1 MRKVSNMEGREF
13 SEKMKK
19 FLKEKKLSSR
29 KFALM
34 AGISTS
40 TFSEYLS
47 GKYFPSKK
55 RLKKFAELMEVEE
68 AWLAGYSENDKYKE
82 TENEFLKKIFDK
94 IKDLDDMQLKKL
106 FKIIDVVIET
116 FQEDKKWEKQ

>member
-1 MRKVSNMEGREF
+1 MENGKF
-13 SEKMKK
+13 SKKMKK

-55 RLKKFAELMEVEE
+55 RLKKFAELMEVDE
-68 AWLAGYSENDKYKE
+68 AWLAGYG
-82 TENEFLKKIFDK
+82 TEHKKKGNEFLEKFSDK

-116 FQEDKKWEKQ
+116 LQEDKKWEKQ

>member
-1 MRKVSNMEGREF
+1 MENGKF
-13 SEKMKK
+13 SKKMKK

-47 GKYFPSKK
+47 GKYFPRKK
-55 RLKKFAELMEVEE
+55 RLKKFVELMKVDK
-68 AWLAGYSENDKYKE
+68 AWLAGYEAEHKKRG
-82 TENEFLKKIFDK
+82 NEFLEKFSDK

-116 FQEDKKWEKQ
+116 FQEDKKWEKR

>member
-55 RLKKFAELMEVEE
+55 RLKKFAELMEVDE
-68 AWLAGYSENDKYKE
+68 AWLAGYEAGHKKRG
-82 TENEFLKKIFDK
+82 NEFLEKFSDK

-106 FKIIDVVIET
+106 FKIIGVVIET
-116 FQEDKKWEKQ
+116 FQEDKRWKK